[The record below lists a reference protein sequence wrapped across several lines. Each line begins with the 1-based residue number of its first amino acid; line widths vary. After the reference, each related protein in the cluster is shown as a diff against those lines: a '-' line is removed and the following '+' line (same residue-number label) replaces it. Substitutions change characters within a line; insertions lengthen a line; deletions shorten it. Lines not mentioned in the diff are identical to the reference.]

1 MTESSHQST
10 PRAAIRVG
18 VLHDFPWS
26 EGGKESFE
34 SALFSGMEPAIA
46 AGRIPPVELVHAQ
59 VRGLPLPDGSSHDIE
74 RGFRDLLAAEVI
86 AIVGPGLTDSTL
98 IVQPLC
104 DAAKIAAINYAGV
117 EISRSE
123 YMFHF
128 QIGSLEEEPV
138 LLSQHLN
145 SLGLSSVALLHDSSY
160 IGRRKAEFFVEASA
174 ETGLTILSRRE
185 LPVHVPDLRAEV
197 AHLRLMAPDA
207 LVWVGLWEGARAL
220 SLALSDASWDVP
232 VMANSALLT
241 GYLNPEWATGWEG
254 WTYAD
259 TVSDYND
266 IFMALLRR
274 SRKMSPPLL
283 AGFHDIGRLLAE
295 GIARAPYLAPAAIK
309 DGLERVKGL
318 ASASGRPGTRMGFG
332 TWERSALKG
341 SYLVLRQWR
350 DGKSVEVEG

>member
-1 MTESSHQST
+1 
-10 PRAAIRVG
+10 
-18 VLHDFPWS
+18 
-26 EGGKESFE
+26 
-34 SALFSGMEPAIA
+34 
-46 AGRIPPVELVHAQ
+46 
-59 VRGLPLPDGSSHDIE
+59 
-74 RGFRDLLAAEVI
+74 
-86 AIVGPGLTDSTL
+86 
-98 IVQPLC
+98 
-104 DAAKIAAINYAGV
+104 
-117 EISRSE
+117 
-123 YMFHF
+123 
-128 QIGSLEEEPV
+128 
-138 LLSQHLN
+138 
-145 SLGLSSVALLHDSSY
+145 
-160 IGRRKAEFFVEASA
+160 
-174 ETGLTILSRRE
+174 
-185 LPVHVPDLRAEV
+185 
-197 AHLRLMAPDA
+197 MAPDA

-232 VMANSALLT
+232 VMANSALLM

-259 TVSDYND
+259 TVSDSND
-266 IFMALLRR
+266 IFSALLRR

>member
-1 MTESSHQST
+1 MTESTNQPMPS
-10 PRAAIRVG
+10 AIRVG
-18 VLHDFPWS
+18 VLHDFPWA
-26 EGGKESFE
+26 EGGKQSFE
-34 SALFSGMEPAIA
+34 NAVFLGLEPAIA
-46 AGRIPPVELVHAQ
+46 AGRVPPVELVHAQ

-86 AIVGPGLTDSTL
+86 AIIGPGLTDSTL
-98 IVQPLC
+98 VVQPLC
-104 DAAKIAAINYAGV
+104 DASKICAINYAGV
-117 EISRSE
+117 EVSRSE

-128 QIGSLEEEPV
+128 QIGSLEEEPA

-145 SLGLSSVALLHDSSY
+145 ALGLSSVVLLHDSSY

-185 LPVHVPDLRAEV
+185 LAVHVPDLRPEV
-197 AHLRLMAPDA
+197 ARLRLLAPDA

-220 SLALSDASWDVP
+220 ALALSETSWDVP
-232 VMANSALLT
+232 VMANSALLM
-241 GYLNPEWATGWEG
+241 GYLRPEWAVGWEG
-254 WTYAD
+254 WTYVD
-259 TVSDYND
+259 TVSDHND
-266 IFMALLRR
+266 IFLGLLNR
-274 SRKMSPPLL
+274 SKKMSPPLL
-283 AGFHDIGRLLAE
+283 AGFYDIARLLAE

-332 TWERSALKG
+332 AWERSALKG